1 MPEVTFQGTP
11 EWYGGPTGMIKHL
24 GDRAHQVTSVPFQKY
39 PNERLAKFNPLQ
51 EQSFAMGQKGVNNPV
66 YSQLFDRSS
75 GAIMNAMGQD
85 ITSQISPFIQRSI
98 ANPTE
103 NAQQYMNPYNDQVIQ
118 NIGKSASRNLTE
130 NILPNVNDQ
139 FIMSGSYGSSGGAGS
154 RSHQDLTGRAIRDT
168 QEAVSK
174 AQADALQSGY
184 NKALETSVGQQERN
198 LQGGRLY
205 GSVAADDAQ
214 RQILGGRELENLSA
228 QHQGEMRQNT
238 NFLGQLGSQQ
248 QQQEQQGLNKAYA
261 DFQEEKNYPYIQA
274 ARESE
279 LVRGL
284 QPGQYT
290 SQTNSYAPQL
300 PQASPWS
307 QGAGLVAG
315 TIGAMNQRPQGFS
328 EGGEVRENKG
338 KSHNSVA
345 HLRHYA
351 DGGSVDLTPI
361 QRGVNDALD
370 TSEIRAMRSQANK
383 LEQMQ
388 VDPFWSAVTR
398 TGFNMASK
406 RTPGVLANLG
416 ESMNEG
422 MNEYQSQLTNQTNRE
437 MASANLRGMIDNT
450 LRLQEE
456 RNKTHA
462 FNDKK
467 FEHDKSYDLSKLG
480 IEREKLGLDK
490 QLAKIKLGE
499 LTGEFG
505 ESTEEKAA
513 YKKSDQEALED
524 SRLVIHTSDKII
536 DTINK
541 LKNLNEKLN
550 TGTGGGTAYEKFGAA
565 GAKLIGVAGKGEKKD
580 IDLFNSLSKKLALL
594 QESASKSNK
603 GGMARLAMI
612 ASTKPTLSDDKTSNE
627 ENLDGMLKEI
637 TSERDKAKD
646 IVDNFKLSGKNKY
659 HAVDLE
665 KKRDDWVQ
673 SGRKGTFKDY
683 LEGNTTTSES
693 NLTPESP
700 GKPEESDA
708 LKENWMKKAGSLE
721 SKMIDENGKEWSFEE
736 YSEALKKSK
745 GTA

>member
-1 MPEVTFQGTP
+1 MPYSSFQGTP
-11 EWYGGPTGMIKHL
+11 EWYGGMIKNL
-24 GDRAHQVTSVPFQKY
+24 GDRAHQVTTVPYQKY
-39 PNERLAKFNPLQ
+39 QGDRLAKFNPLQ
-51 EQSFAMGQKGVNNPV
+51 EQSFDMGQKGVNNPL

-75 GAIMNAMGQD
+75 SAIMNAMGQD
-85 ITSQISPFIQRSI
+85 ITSQISPYIQNSVQD
-98 ANPTE
+98 PTV

-118 NIGKSASRNLTE
+118 NIGKLASRNLTE

-139 FIMSGSYGSSGGAGS
+139 FIRSGSYGSSGGPGS

-168 QEAVSK
+168 QEGVAR
-174 AQADALQSGY
+174 AQGEALQSGY
-184 NKALETSVGQQERN
+184 NKAMDTSIGQQERN
-198 LQGGRLY
+198 LQAGKLS
-205 GSVAADDAQ
+205 GSVAAEDAQ
-214 RQILGGRELENLSA
+214 RQIVGGRELENLSA
-228 QHQGEMRQNT
+228 QNQGEMRQNT

-284 QPGQYT
+284 QPGQWT
-290 SQTNSYAPQL
+290 SQTNSYVPQL

-315 TIGAMNQRPQGFS
+315 TIGALNQRPQGFS

-437 MASANLRGMIDNT
+437 VASANLRSMIDNT

-462 FNDKK
+462 FNKEK
-467 FEHDKSYDLSKLG
+467 FEHDKSYDISKLG
-480 IEREKLGLDK
+480 IEREKLGVDK
-490 QLAKIKLGE
+490 QLARIKLGE

-505 ESTEEKAA
+505 ESKEEKAA
-513 YKKSDQEALED
+513 YKKSDQEGLED

-541 LKNLNEKLN
+541 LKALNEKLN
-550 TGTGGGTAYEKFGAA
+550 TGTGGGAAYEKFGAA

-580 IDLFNSLSKKLALL
+580 IDLFNSLSRKLALL
-594 QESASKSNK
+594 QEGAAKSNK

-612 ASTKPTLSDDKTSNE
+612 ASTKPTLSDNKESNE

-637 TSERDKAKD
+637 ISERDKAKD
-646 IVDNFKLSGKNKY
+646 IVDNLKLSGKNKY

-673 SGRKGTFKDY
+673 SGRKGSFKDF
-683 LEGNTTTSES
+683 LEGNTATTE
-693 NLTPESP
+693 NNPESELP
-700 GKPEESDA
+700 GKPEESDS
-708 LKENWMKKAGSLE
+708 LKKDWIKKAGSIDGKLT
-721 SKMIDENGKEWSFEE
+721 DENGKEWSFEE
-736 YSEALKKSK
+736 FSQARKKSK